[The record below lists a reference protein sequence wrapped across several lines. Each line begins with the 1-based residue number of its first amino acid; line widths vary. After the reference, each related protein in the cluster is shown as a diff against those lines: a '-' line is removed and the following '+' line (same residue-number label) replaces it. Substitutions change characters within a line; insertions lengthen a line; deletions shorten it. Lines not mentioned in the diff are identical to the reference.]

1 MLPTV
6 QHPSATLNSTRFL
19 LLLTANQP
27 AGGKGGMSSLD
38 STHSLMDQSNLS
50 DSNETVYV
58 ADSPQLDVLNDRAD
72 ASVSA
77 RLVRQPQGGALLR
90 SPGRKPPKLTRELI
104 QELHDKYPPDTI
116 TELIDETLAYA
127 RYHKSGKLI
136 LATVELLLNYQI
148 GKPVARR
155 IQATVKWSEMLAE
168 LDKLGDSDESGQLG
182 QVIDGEAEAG

>member
-1 MLPTV
+1 MT
-6 QHPSATLNSTRFL
+6 
-19 LLLTANQP
+19 
-27 AGGKGGMSSLD
+27 
-38 STHSLMDQSNLS
+38 QSNLV

-58 ADSPQLDVLNDRAD
+58 ADSPQLDALEPAVYDSIEGR
-72 ASVSA
+72 VSK
-77 RLVRQPQGGALLR
+77 RLIRGANGGTLI
-90 SPGRKPPKLTRELI
+90 SGRKPPKLTRELI

-168 LDKLGDSDESGQLG
+168 LDKLGDSDESDQLG